1 LNLRRLTLLIVAFA
15 CFSPLRPA
23 FGDPLNAA
31 PASAPAPAPPRPAPQ
46 PPPPPSDEAVLGQ
59 DQQTIERLQ
68 NQAGTAVR
76 ETQLKTI
83 QQQIAPVEA
92 QANQVLHKAMVQDQ
106 AIRADLRKLRR
117 HARGRRPTV
126 ADQAQI
132 TALIAQQTSVEALA
146 QQAQS
151 VASAAN
157 GVYGKIAQARRE
169 SFSSRFLVR
178 AQSPLFPVF
187 WSALAGSI
195 EPDIGR
201 LAEFLD
207 RAQDAALAADEP
219 KGLIGLL
226 AGMTVLFIFAFP
238 ARRFLERQGRRKSG
252 ESVHPGFARTAA
264 ALWVVVV
271 DISLPTLGVL
281 AFRLGAQWGGLLSD
295 GADVMGG
302 AAVLAVA
309 WACAT
314 VALGRVL
321 STDPDPSQ
329 HLLPISAEMGR
340 RVRGPVLALALVTAA
355 GLLLNR
361 LNFAIGA
368 SVAATIATDC
378 LIALAYVVVAGFI
391 LISVG
396 RGRDDGAEPTPLW
409 TLVSLG
415 LAAAMVTT
423 VGAILAGYTTL
434 AGLVSGQIFWLS
446 MIAAGAYL
454 LLRFVDEACG
464 ASFGPRGWAA
474 RILRG
479 LFNLRRS
486 IIQQLGVLLSA
497 GLELLLLIAA
507 LRLALTPFGQGG
519 AGLFG
524 RFGSFDQTIRIG
536 SVTLSPNALAAGFVT
551 LAVGMLMVR
560 GARAWMVRRYLPVTE
575 WDSGL
580 RNSVTTGVVYLGACV
595 AVICALAAMGLG
607 FQQIALVAS
616 ALSVGIGFG
625 LQQIVQNFV
634 SGVIVLIERPIKV
647 GDWIN
652 VDGVDGDVRRIRVR
666 ATEIQTFDRATVIVP
681 NSDLI
686 TKLVTSRTH
695 GERAA
700 RIHLQISIA
709 SPDDA
714 EKAQALILEI
724 AGANPKVLKEPQP
737 LVLINSLA
745 AAGAV
750 NFDVYL
756 YVESA
761 RDGLRAKSEVY
772 FEVLR
777 RFKSETVDFLGA
789 AGPATTIM
797 EVGPDSRAL
806 LEAAMQAKPPKKGGQ
821 GAAG

>member
-1 LNLRRLTLLIVAFA
+1 LN
-15 CFSPLRPA
+15 
-23 FGDPLNAA
+23 
-31 PASAPAPAPPRPAPQ
+31 APAPSPTPAPPAAPPSPRPA
-46 PPPPPSDEAVLGQ
+46 PPPPSDETILGQ
-59 DQQTIERLQ
+59 DQQAVERLQ
-68 NQAGTAVR
+68 NQAGTTALH
-76 ETQLKTI
+76 ETQLNAI
-83 QQQIAPVEA
+83 QQQVAPIEA
-92 QANQVLHKAMVQDQ
+92 QANGVLHKAMVQDQ
-106 AIRADLRKLRR
+106 AIKADLRKLRL
-117 HARGRRPTV
+117 HEHGRRPTT
-126 ADQAQI
+126 ADQAQM
-132 TALIAQQTSVEALA
+132 TALLGQQTSVEALA
-146 QQAQS
+146 RQAQS

-157 GVYGKIAQARRE
+157 GVYGQIAQARRQ
-169 SFSSRFLVR
+169 SFSNRFLVR
-178 AQSPLFPVF
+178 AQSPLFPAF
-187 WSALAGSI
+187 WSAVAGSI
-195 EPDIGR
+195 GPDIAR

-207 RAQDAALAADEP
+207 QAQDTALAADEP

-226 AGMTVLFIFAFP
+226 AGLVTLFALAYP
-238 ARRFLERQGRRKSG
+238 GRRLLERMGRRKSG

-264 ALWVVVV
+264 AVWIVLVAVG
-271 DISLPTLGVL
+271 LPTLGML

-295 GADVMGG
+295 GADVMGS

-309 WACAT
+309 WACTT
-314 VALGRVL
+314 VTLGRVL

-329 HLLPISAEMGR
+329 HLLPISAELGR
-340 RVRGPVLALALVTAA
+340 RVRGPILALALVTAA

-361 LNFAIGA
+361 LNFTIGA
-368 SVAATIATDC
+368 SVAASIATDC
-378 LIALAYVVVAGFI
+378 LISLAYVVVAGLI

-396 RGRDDGAEPTPLW
+396 RGRGDGAEPTPLW

-454 LLRFVDEACG
+454 LLRFIDEACT
-464 ASFGPRGWAA
+464 ASFGSRGWAA

-486 IIQQLGVLLSA
+486 IVQQLGVLVSA
-497 GLELLLLIAA
+497 GLELLLLIGA

-524 RFGSFDQTIRIG
+524 HFATLDQTIRIG
-536 SVTLSPNALAAGFVT
+536 SVTLSPNALAAGLVT
-551 LAVGMLMVR
+551 LAVGMLLVR

-580 RNSVTTGVVYLGACV
+580 RNSVTTGVVYLGACI

-686 TKLVTSRTH
+686 TKLVTNRTH

-714 EKAQALILEI
+714 EKARALITDI
-724 AGANPKVLKEPQP
+724 AGANAKVLKDPPP

-750 NFDVYL
+750 NFDVYV
-756 YVESA
+756 YVEGA
-761 RDGLRAKSEVY
+761 RDGLRAKSEIY
-772 FEVLR
+772 FDILR
-777 RFKSETVDFLGA
+777 RFKAEKVDFLGA

-806 LEAAMQAKPPKKGGQ
+806 FEAAVRRPPPEKSEGEGPGD
-821 GAAG
+821 GARPAEPRSSS